1 MCYDRATYVVRCS
14 YVFIRSTPTQGA
26 TNHIRLLSKK
36 HSFNPRVHAGCDAYT
51 LLSVVALIVS
61 THAPTKGATLGNYY
75 HLKSVEFQPTRPRR
89 ARRNC
94 SHRALRQSLFQPT
107 RPRRARPRPVLL
119 SAMDGVSTHTP
130 TKGATSA
137 KDIDNSLH
145 RVSTHAPTK
154 GATWHDC
161 LGLSKDRVSTHA
173 PTKGATHRQKINDMT
188 HLFQPTRPRR
198 ARPRFTKI
206 QRKVTSFNPRAHEGR
221 DTAGFSVLV
230 VILRFQP
237 TRPRRARQ
245 MVQLIFPPFLLVSTH
260 APTKGATRFGRS
272 IEG

>member
-130 TKGATSA
+130 TKGATVFV
-137 KDIDNSLH
+137 
-145 RVSTHAPTK
+145 RPTL
-154 GATWHDC
+154 AN
-161 LGLSKDRVSTHA
+161 R
-173 PTKGATHRQKINDMT
+173 
-188 HLFQPTRPRR
+188 LFQPTRPRR
-198 ARPRFTKI
+198 ARLALAKDGHKVIMFQPTRPRRARLNGSFFNAHGKVSTHTPTKGATVSDSFTLKMM
-206 QRKVTSFNPRAHEGR
+206 
-221 DTAGFSVLV
+221 
-230 VILRFQP
+230 RFQP
-237 TRPRRARQ
+237 TRPRRARHYSG
-245 MVQLIFPPFLLVSTH
+245 IFCC
-260 APTKGATRFGRS
+260 
-272 IEG
+272 

>member
-75 HLKSVEFQPTRPRR
+75 RLKSVE
-89 ARRNC
+89 
-94 SHRALRQSLFQPT
+94 FQPT